1 MTSSSVALLH
11 RKVLQINMEVS
22 SYGFTERQSIYT
34 MLIMVVAFNLRLWV
48 TLTSSPAKLHAAT
61 DEKRIDRRMENSQ
74 RNEDRQKDG
83 ALTEEERQRT
93 EDRALTFFFYMLR
106 VYHDYFI
113 EYRT

>member
-1 MTSSSVALLH
+1 MTFSPLALLH

-34 MLIMVVAFNLRLWV
+34 MLIMVVAFNLRLCV

-93 EDRALTFFFYMLR
+93 EDRTLTGFF
-106 VYHDYFI
+106 
-113 EYRT
+113 